1 MIDAHGDDVA
11 VYEDKDD
18 NSDADHDDDD
28 GDDDYAG
35 CGGTRARHP

>member
-1 MIDAHGDDVA
+1 MIDVHGDDVDA
-11 VYEDKDD
+11 YEDKDD

-35 CGGTRARHP
+35 CGGTRARHH